1 MIFDAVSEG
10 TEVGAIDLIDEQPDD
25 DARVVA
31 EESDGEVEVGRE
43 PPAGAGID
51 LAESGA
57 AFERHQGQDST
68 LGQMTQQ
75 QILRDVDDRG
85 IAALRRPGRRMPQ
98 NVALGQPDVVRTAH
112 VAG

>member
-43 PPAGAGID
+43 PPAGAV
-51 LAESGA
+51 AESGA

-68 LGQMTQQ
+68 LGQMTQR